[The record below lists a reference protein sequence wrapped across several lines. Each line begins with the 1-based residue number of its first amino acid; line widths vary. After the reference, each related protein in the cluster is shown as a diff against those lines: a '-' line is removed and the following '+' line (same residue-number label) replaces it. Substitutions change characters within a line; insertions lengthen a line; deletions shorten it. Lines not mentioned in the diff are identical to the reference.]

1 MTSDPGSPTLD
12 QLRVLVEV
20 AETGSFTAAAQKMNR
35 AISVISYSISNLEAQ
50 LGITL
55 FDRETTRKPQLTEA
69 GRVVLAE
76 ARSVIG
82 GVSNLRSKVK
92 GMLQGL
98 EGELGVVLDSLLPAE
113 RVIDALTSFS
123 SEFPTVTL
131 HVHIET
137 LGAVASLVL
146 DKVATIGISGPFT
159 ADYAELDRISVG
171 SLRMVPVAGRDHPL
185 ASPPPE
191 GHPAGAQRDHVQLV
205 IHDRSPL
212 TLGRDFSVSS
222 NRTWR
227 LADLSAKHMLLKAG
241 IGWGMMPLAMVTD
254 DLDAG
259 TLVELD
265 LPDAIAFDYLV
276 DAIYRSDTPPGPA
289 AAWLVERFRQQAD
302 TLVRRPS
309 RLRGPE

>member
-1 MTSDPGSPTLD
+1 MTADPGSPTLD

-20 AETGSFTAAAQKMNR
+20 VETGSFTAAARKMNR

-76 ARSVIG
+76 ARSVVS
-82 GVSNLRSKVK
+82 GVSTLRSKVK
-92 GMLQGL
+92 EMLQGL
-98 EGELGVVLDSLLPAE
+98 EGELSVVLDSLLPAE

-137 LGAVASLVL
+137 LGAVASLIL
-146 DKVATIGISGPFT
+146 DKVATIGISGPFA
-159 ADYAELDRISVG
+159 ADYAALHRISIG

-191 GHPAGAQRDHVQLV
+191 GHPAGAARDHVPA
-205 IHDRSPL
+205 R
-212 TLGRDFSVSS
+212 
-222 NRTWR
+222 R
-227 LADLSAKHMLLKAG
+227 L
-241 IGWGMMPLAMVTD
+241 
-254 DLDAG
+254 
-259 TLVELD
+259 
-265 LPDAIAFDYLV
+265 
-276 DAIYRSDTPPGPA
+276 
-289 AAWLVERFRQQAD
+289 
-302 TLVRRPS
+302 
-309 RLRGPE
+309 